1 MAHLRWRK
9 MQNESKI
16 RSMIVASRQMHEQ
29 ELLKQMSR
37 DRAREKA
44 EWMKEIIEDELAKP
58 LEV

>member
-1 MAHLRWRK
+1 